1 MRTRALVIVTLHVDA
16 DHGLLVVAAF
26 GGATIDRAVV
36 ASPAWQ
42 RLGPAAWAAY
52 SRHADLGNGRIV
64 YAIYGIGLAA
74 FAIAAA
80 ISYRFDRHPPRR
92 AGIPIYLSAL
102 AAIGVI
108 ATTIKAAPIMLGLPD
123 LDDDVAALHT
133 AFDEFTF
140 WGLYIRGALGALAF
154 LASLWALAA
163 YPQKAVDPR

>member
-1 MRTRALVIVTLHVDA
+1 MLLRCRLGTAQRRTGLSGDAVCSSRRLRTRALVIVTV
-16 DHGLLVVAAF
+16 VVATF

-80 ISYRFDRHPPRR
+80 ISYRFDRHAPRR

-108 ATTIKAAPIMLGLPD
+108 ADHHQGRTDHA
-123 LDDDVAALHT
+123 
-133 AFDEFTF
+133 
-140 WGLYIRGALGALAF
+140 R
-154 LASLWALAA
+154 SS
-163 YPQKAVDPR
+163 